1 MVLKIQILLG
11 LHEFGWPRDVQYI
24 CLLSISIS
32 GKPVLKNHWVQL
44 IGWNLK
50 LKFLYMSSQ
59 CDGHEGSCLWTQKFG
74 VNLLHTPIQI
84 RSRVVTRFQN
94 FWSCS
99 TRLSGSSPWS
109 QHVATHGI
117 LWLYISIPWTPAGSQ
132 YVCQVQA
139 IRHWPLVWNC
149 CQFLKQ
155 IYAAVMFFQ

>member
-1 MVLKIQILLG
+1 MSLDGCVMYNIVVYC
-11 LHEFGWPRDVQYI
+11 PYQY
-24 CLLSISIS
+24 LENQFW
-32 GKPVLKNHWVQL
+32 KTDWVQL

-59 CDGHEGSCLWTQKFG
+59 CDGHESSCLWTQQFR
-74 VNLLHTPIQI
+74 VNLLHTPIQS

-99 TRLSGSSPWS
+99 TRLSGSSPWL

-117 LWLYISIPWTPAGSQ
+117 LWLLYRSIPWTPAGSQ

-149 CQFLKQ
+149 CRFLNQ
-155 IYAAVMFFQ
+155 IYAAVIFFQ